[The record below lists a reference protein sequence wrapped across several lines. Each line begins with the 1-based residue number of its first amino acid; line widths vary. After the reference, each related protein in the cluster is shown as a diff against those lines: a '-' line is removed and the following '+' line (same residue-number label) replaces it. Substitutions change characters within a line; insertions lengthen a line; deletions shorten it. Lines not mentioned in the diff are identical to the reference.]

1 MRASS
6 CLSVCERNFR
16 PHCRLDPNCEVDELP
31 SGEGCL
37 RALKNIKAGDFL
49 SVAPSDD
56 EDEDEDEDDDDDD
69 DDEDDDDDDDE
80 DDEDEEEDE
89 DEEDCEPA
97 QSNPPKR
104 AKR

>member
-1 MRASS
+1 M
-6 CLSVCERNFR
+6 
-16 PHCRLDPNCEVDELP
+16 DELP

-56 EDEDEDEDDDDDD
+56 EDEDDDDDD
-69 DDEDDDDDDDE
+69 DDEDDDDDD
-80 DDEDEEEDE
+80 EDE